1 MAIEPGSR
9 VCTENSDS
17 GVLVMQSADERIRH
31 DAPDRLNGT
40 RHPRVLVQGTMC
52 SRFIVVAGIRAQD
65 PAQVLLAE
73 DHEMVD
79 ALAADWANQP
89 FGKLLP
95 TR

>member
-1 MAIEPGSR
+1 
-9 VCTENSDS
+9 
-17 GVLVMQSADERIRH
+17 
-31 DAPDRLNGT
+31 
-40 RHPRVLVQGTMC
+40 MC